1 MAIQCNRSSNAL
13 CPNVNMSIH
22 LKPYDGLKAALL
34 TQHGKESVIGPEL
47 FSSNGLEIVHVTG
60 YDTDKLGSFT
70 RDIPRYG
77 SQLDAARK
85 KARLGMELAK
95 LPIGIASE
103 GAFSNDPYTGLL
115 PWNYE
120 LVILIDD
127 TRHLEITGFYGGEG
141 QSASKQIASWD
152 ELSDFL
158 PEAQFPSHQL
168 VVRPDDEYHLQSR
181 KGISNVKALKD
192 AYDWAKSL
200 SNNGQVFVENDLRA
214 HTNPSRMEN
223 ILKAT
228 QDLAK
233 KLSSLCPQCQSPG
246 FSITSTNKGLPC
258 SHCGAP
264 TNLAISKVWSCAKCS
279 HQQEEPIADQTTAD
293 PSRCN
298 FCNP

>member
-1 MAIQCNRSSNAL
+1 
-13 CPNVNMSIH
+13 MSID
-22 LKPYDGLKAALL
+22 LKPYLGLKASLL

-47 FSSNGLEIVHVTG
+47 LSTNGLEVIHVTG

-85 KARLGMELAK
+85 KARMGMELSN

-127 TRHLEITGFYGGEG
+127 IRKIEITGFYGGEA
-141 QSASKQIASWD
+141 QSASKQVSDWD
-152 ELSDFL
+152 ELNEFLSD
-158 PEAQFPSHQL
+158 AQFPCHQL
-168 VVRPDDEYHLQSR
+168 VIRPDDEYHLQCR
-181 KGISNVKALKD
+181 KGICDLISLKD
-192 AYDWAKSL
+192 AYDWAFAL
-200 SNNGQVFVENDLRA
+200 SKNGKVFVENDLRA
-214 HTNPSRMEN
+214 HTNPTRMAN

-233 KLSSLCPQCQSPG
+233 KLSSFCPNCESPG
-246 FSITSTNKGLPC
+246 YSITESKKGLPC
-258 SHCGAP
+258 SHCGSP
-264 TNLAISKVWSCAKCS
+264 TNLAISNIWSCAKCG
-279 HQQEEPIADQTTAD
+279 HKHEEPIANQTSAD

-298 FCNP
+298 YCNP